1 MNSQP
6 QPIISSYNMLPVFK
20 TSKVMIMLS
29 FIIFVMIIGM
39 FMIIYNIKTP
49 SNVPS
54 LDKSNEQ
61 ITYNI
66 LIVMFV
72 LMFIIGICIKLM
84 PESGQIFDLFYQIKW
99 VFFILA
105 YTIGLILFFR
115 LTSPDII
122 KKYASTI
129 LITSASIGL
138 ILFYIAITTT
148 NAYGFN
154 VNYERIKYILLIFLF
169 IVIITLFYTFNPGGY
184 VTKYFG
190 FTLTFTV
197 ILVILALLY
206 VIILVSVPDSTGV
219 GAKNLLS
226 NFTNFSLYSSIFFV
240 IFLITMTII
249 ISTYPGGITEFTK
262 NKNTAWGFFLFI
274 LIVILWVI
282 LIGANLFDGSSSATT
297 NGKMD
302 LFKKALLYLSG
313 LIISGLLIFYIV
325 YIIENFSGKSNITS
339 FILNILIV
347 IIVLALIYRTMNVQI
362 PDNNINSKKNAF
374 FKLMI
379 DLIFYIPCLFSNI
392 FDSVLNYSNK
402 TFGVSPSV
410 SLGTGPGPSYFTKE
424 KNSFIMLFVAIILI
438 IIYIFAPVLYN
449 KILLQGGELLVN
461 MPVST
466 NNTYSLGTYEELN
479 GSDTFDYQY
488 AISSWFFINSDAPN
502 TNESYNKYTT
512 LLNFGGKPNIQYNS
526 SKNTLM
532 VTMDQKDLKEK
543 TTNKL
548 LDFDEE
554 GNRILFIQPGILLQ
568 KWNNII
574 INYNGGILDIF
585 LNGELLKSDIGVV
598 PYYTLDNLTIG
609 KDGGINGGIC
619 NVVYFKKT
627 LSAFNIYLLYN
638 MIKNKT
644 PPVSKESNL
653 TIMKK
658 NLKTLSNSYEYTYN
672 ETV

>member
-1 MNSQP
+1 MNQQP
-6 QPIISSYNMLPVFK
+6 QPVISSYNMLPVFK
-20 TSKVMIMLS
+20 TSKVMFILS

-54 LDKSNEQ
+54 LDKTNEQ
-61 ITYNI
+61 VTYNI
-66 LIVMFV
+66 LIVMFI
-72 LMFIIGICIKLM
+72 LMLVVAICIKLM
-84 PESGQIFDLFYQIKW
+84 PESSRIFELFYQIKW
-99 VFFILA
+99 VFIILL

-115 LTSPDII
+115 LTPLDTIN
-122 KKYASTI
+122 KYANVI
-129 LITSASIGL
+129 LITSASICL

-148 NAYGFN
+148 YIYGFN
-154 VNYERIKYILLIFLF
+154 VNYERIKYILLLFLF

-184 VTKYFG
+184 ITKYFG
-190 FTLTFTV
+190 FTMLFTV

-206 VIILVSVPDSTGV
+206 VIILIFVPDSFGV

-226 NFTNFSLYSSIFFV
+226 NFTNFTVYSSILFV

-249 ISTYPGGITEFTK
+249 IARYPGGITEFTK
-262 NKNTAWGFFLFI
+262 NKNTSWGFFLFI

-282 LIGANLFDGSSSATT
+282 LIGANLFDGSSSGTT
-297 NGKMD
+297 SDKID

-313 LIISGLLIFYIV
+313 LILSGLLIFYIA
-325 YIIENFSGKSNITS
+325 YNIEYLSSKNSNIPL

-347 IIVLALIYRTMNVQI
+347 IIVLALIYRTMNVRI
-362 PDNNINSKKNAF
+362 PDNNMNSKKNVF
-374 FKLMI
+374 FKLII
-379 DLIFYIPCLFSNI
+379 DLLFYIPCLFSNT

-402 TFGVSPSV
+402 
-410 SLGTGPGPSYFTKE
+410 SLGVKGPDIGGPGYFTRE

-438 IIYIFAPVLYN
+438 VIYIFAPVLYN

-461 MPVST
+461 MPVNT
-466 NNTYSLGTYEELN
+466 NKTYSLGTYEELN

-502 TNESYNKYTT
+502 TNESYNKYTSI
-512 LLNFGGKPNIQYNS
+512 LNFGSKPNIQYNGS
-526 SKNTLM
+526 TNSLM
-532 VTMDQKDLKEK
+532 VTMEQKDLKQK
-543 TTNKL
+543 TTNNL
-548 LDFDEE
+548 LEFDEE
-554 GNRILFIQPGILLQ
+554 GNRILFIKHGILLQ

-585 LNGELLKSDIGVV
+585 LNGELVKSDIGVV

-609 KDGGINGGIC
+609 QDGGINGGMC

-638 MIKNKT
+638 MIKSKT
-644 PPVSKESNL
+644 PPISKESNL
-653 TIMKK
+653 TIMKQ
-658 NLKTLSNSYEYTYN
+658 NLQTLNNSYEDTYN